1 MTTKE
6 MAGMQGAILGGF
18 ALYVHPD
25 KIREML
31 VETLANDESWDG
43 LRRTHAF
50 ALANGFVND
59 PEDPGPPDELEGR

>member
-1 MTTKE
+1 MTRKE
-6 MAGMQGAILGGF
+6 MAGIHGGLLGGF

-31 VETLANDESWDG
+31 VECLANDEAWETLKRSH
-43 LRRTHAF
+43 TF

-59 PEDPGPPDELEGR
+59 PEDPEPPDELEGR